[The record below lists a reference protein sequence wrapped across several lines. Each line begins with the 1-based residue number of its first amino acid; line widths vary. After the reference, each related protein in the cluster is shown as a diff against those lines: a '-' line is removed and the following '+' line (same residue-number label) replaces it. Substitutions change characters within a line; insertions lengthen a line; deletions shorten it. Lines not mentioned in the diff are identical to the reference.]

1 MSMEKTRGFIQGGR
15 GQLNITTCQNLTPYI
30 HSFPPPPLGRKPEE
44 WTHPQRHSNKTHIH
58 LMTKITIFTFS
69 LLEEIYEDL
78 GDTLA
83 VQYGGSQLVHR
94 YMLYVSSTYY
104 MGVDIGCGHWV
115 WSLGVDSGCGH

>member
-1 MSMEKTRGFIQGGR
+1 
-15 GQLNITTCQNLTPYI
+15 
-30 HSFPPPPLGRKPEE
+30 
-44 WTHPQRHSNKTHIH
+44 
-58 LMTKITIFTFS
+58 MTKITIFTFS

-115 WSLGVDSGCGH
+115 WTVGVDIGCGLLAVVVFVDLTVCDGLPTYVYAFFILNMM